1 MMEETE
7 SKNNLRQH
15 KRTPLT
21 MSVRYSAVALT
32 FREVKDISDTA
43 VSFNLS
49 YGGLCIV
56 TGYPLEKGNVVIFED
71 EIEMNNIKAKFAVV
85 RWANKVEGNKYQVGL
100 KFIYPSCQGKGE
112 S

>member
-1 MMEETE
+1 MMKETG

-15 KRTPLT
+15 TRTPLVL
-21 MSVRYSAVALT
+21 SIKYSAVALT
-32 FREVKDISDTA
+32 FREMKDISDTA
-43 VSFNLS
+43 VSVNVS
-49 YGGLCIV
+49 NGGLGIV
-56 TGYPLEKGNVVIFED
+56 TGYPLEKGHVVIFED

-85 RWANKVEGNKYQVGL
+85 RWGNKVEGNKYQVGL